1 MGIILIGCILK
12 KEAWMDSLRAYET
25 SQIIHLCL
33 YNRPAKVPE
42 CADLREAP
50 DSH

>member
-1 MGIILIGCILK
+1 MGIILIDCILK

-33 YNRPAKVPE
+33 YNMPARVPE
-42 CADLREAP
+42 CDDVREAR